1 MKKYSGLTLVELL
14 ATLVIAGVLVALA
27 LPSFRGLLVRRAVE
41 ATTADLLT
49 DFSYARGEA
58 LKRGH
63 SVTICRSTSGT
74 ACEPSDGSWHVG
86 WIVFDDL
93 DGDERVDAGEVV
105 LRVHAAAP
113 GILSIQK
120 ADGSDAQSTFP
131 YRASGLTPN
140 RSGSLKV
147 LADTA
152 VPEGWRVL
160 CMSFQGRLSPRP
172 GATAC

>member
-14 ATLVIAGVLVALA
+14 ATLAIAGVLVALA
-27 LPSFRGLLVRRAVE
+27 LPSFRGLMDRRAVE
-41 ATTADLLT
+41 AATADLLA
-49 DFSYARGEA
+49 DFSYARAEA

-63 SVTICRSTSGT
+63 SVTICRSGSGT
-74 ACEPSDGSWHVG
+74 ACEASDGSWHVG

-93 DGDERVDAGEVV
+93 DEDEVVDTSETV
-105 LRVHAAAP
+105 LRVHPAVA
-113 GILSIQK
+113 GIRSIQK

-147 LADTA
+147 LADATR
-152 VPEGWRVL
+152 PEGWRVL

-172 GATAC
+172 GASAC